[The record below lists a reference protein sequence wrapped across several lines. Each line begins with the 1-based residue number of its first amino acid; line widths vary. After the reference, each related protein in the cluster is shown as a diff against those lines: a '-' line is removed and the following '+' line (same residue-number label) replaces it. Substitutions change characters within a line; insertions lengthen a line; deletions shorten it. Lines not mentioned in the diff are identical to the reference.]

1 VYTLN
6 QYSTGLFVSYPQKKT
21 IARKKKNEINLM
33 NVFFQENLRLKTSM
47 QHLTQETEN
56 KVKETKMQLE
66 AQVKSY
72 SHVQFQGMILH

>member
-1 VYTLN
+1 
-6 QYSTGLFVSYPQKKT
+6 
-21 IARKKKNEINLM
+21 M

-66 AQVKSY
+66 AQVKAY
-72 SHVQFQGMILH
+72 SHV